1 VAFALSFPVFMALI
15 RLYLLVRR
23 LLGVTFEVKIK
34 QFS

>member
-1 VAFALSFPVFMALI
+1 LI